1 MGFLFKYKII
11 FFLLFIFCLLIG
23 LYYYFNNYTTLVKQQ
38 FSESRSSIM
47 ITILESEKLSQNVNR
62 KVSERLPEILQ
73 QRIHLLESLLV
84 NEFDIKHKF
93 ILSRSDHD
101 LSFLINHNYK
111 FDQIEMDK
119 RGNNLVKAIIKN
131 YGSIEEELNLFVQND
146 YKENIRNLNMLD
158 ALSNNSILDVKK
170 QDTFYDLSLQDTF
183 YDLSLNDEVKNIKL
197 TDLLMIS
204 QSFIGLLDYAQI
216 EKNNIIIRQP
226 KFISINDILKIK
238 VYSLRERTISITSY
252 SYIYY
257 LLIIFGFV
265 NILIYLYLGLKE
277 RKII

>member
-47 ITILESEKLSQNVNR
+47 ITILESEKLSQIVNR
-62 KVSERLPEILQ
+62 KVSQRLPGILQ

-146 YKENIRNLNMLD
+146 YKENIRNLNMLN

-170 QDTFYDLSLQDTF
+170 QDTFYDF
-183 YDLSLNDEVKNIKL
+183 SLNDEVKNIKS
-197 TDLLMIS
+197 TDLSMIS
-204 QSFIGLLDYAQI
+204 QRILGLLDYAQI

-238 VYSLRERTISITSY
+238 VHSLRERTISITSY